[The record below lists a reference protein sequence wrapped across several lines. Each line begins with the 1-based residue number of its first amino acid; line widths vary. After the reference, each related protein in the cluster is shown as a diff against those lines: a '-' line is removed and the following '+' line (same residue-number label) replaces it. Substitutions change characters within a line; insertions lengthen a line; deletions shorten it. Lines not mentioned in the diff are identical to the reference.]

1 MVSAEQLQQL
11 GIGPE
16 WVLPLNDTFTRFKIV
31 SFSQQAAFIGQCG
44 HECNNFKTLE
54 ENLHYKADTLMRLWP
69 QRFPTLA
76 VATTYANNPEKI
88 ANHIYGG
95 RMGNGDEAS
104 GDGYRYRG
112 RGCIQM
118 TGKDNYVTASHALGI
133 DFVSSPEL
141 AALPKYA
148 ALTAGWFWDAR
159 KCNEMADRPD
169 WVALTKK
176 INGGLIGLD
185 ERVAQ
190 TQRALAVLKNYNQ

>member
-1 MVSAEQLQQL
+1 MVSAEILKQLD
-11 GIGPE
+11 IGE
-16 WVLPLNDTFTRFKIV
+16 AWVIPLNNTFARFKIV
-31 SFSQQAAFIGQCG
+31 SFLQQAAFIGQCG

-76 VATTYANNPEKI
+76 VATTYANNPEKL
-88 ANHIYGG
+88 ANYIYGG
-95 RMGNGDEAS
+95 RMGNEDVAS

-118 TGKDNYVTASHALGI
+118 TGRDNYVTASHALGA

-141 AALPKYA
+141 VALPRYA
-148 ALTAGWFWDAR
+148 ALTAGWYWDVR
-159 KCNEMADRPD
+159 KCNELADRPD
-169 WVALTKK
+169 WAALTKK